1 MLKNYYSTELSKASQ
16 VIMQNNYFDLKKLLL
31 GETSDTT
38 TLNLIL

>member
-16 VIMQNNYFDLKKLLL
+16 VMQNNYFDLKKLLL